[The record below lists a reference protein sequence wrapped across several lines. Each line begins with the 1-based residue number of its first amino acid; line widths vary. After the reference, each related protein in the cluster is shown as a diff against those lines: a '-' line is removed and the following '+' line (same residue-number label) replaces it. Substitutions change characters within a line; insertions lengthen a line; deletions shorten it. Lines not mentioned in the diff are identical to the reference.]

1 MRLRDH
7 GPLIFLLLLVTWAV
21 WQAQYHPFFWDT
33 VQLGAKH
40 ADFFYTSDFSQLLLP
55 PEMDSGHPPLF
66 GLYLAACWRLFGAT
80 LQVSHWA
87 MLPFLWG
94 IVALL
99 LALARHFGTP
109 KTAWWLPLLVA
120 ADPVMAAQAV
130 LVSPDVVL
138 VFFFLLALWSIVKQ
152 KPVIQVIA
160 IAGLALISMRG
171 MMTAA
176 MLFVWQLLFLSFE
189 LRASSYEFTK
199 PVLARWLR
207 PLLNQILLFL
217 PGGLLAGGWL
227 VWHYLQTGWIGYHP
241 DSPWALS
248 FERVGAAGIA
258 RNGVILV
265 WRLLDFGRIFVWV
278 GLLFLL
284 WQYRPIKALFQ
295 NKMQGQAVGLLL
307 LALLFL
313 TPTLLLY
320 KALSA
325 HRYLL
330 PVFMALSLW
339 LYTMAARAPKH
350 GLKTVLLSAI
360 LLFAGNFWVYPQ
372 HIAQGWDATL
382 AHWPYYELRRQAL
395 DFIEQEDLP
404 LDSIGTAFPEIGPL
418 HYRDLSG
425 FIDAGR
431 TRGIQARDGISRR
444 QQWVGFKTK
453 DLDSDPYILWSNVMN
468 DFSDAERAALQQD
481 WQPLRRWKKGAV
493 EIILY
498 RKGR

>member
-1 MRLRDH
+1 MRLRDS
-7 GPLIFLLLLVTWAV
+7 GPLIGCFLLVVGAV
-21 WQAQYHPFFWDT
+21 WLAQQHTFFWDT

-40 ADFFYTSDFSQLLLP
+40 ADFFYTTDFSQLLLP
-55 PEMDSGHPPLF
+55 QELDSGHPPLF
-66 GLYLAACWRLFGAT
+66 GLYLAGCWRLFGAT
-80 LQVSHWA
+80 LPVSHWA

-99 LALARHFGTP
+99 FALARHFGSE

-120 ADPVMAAQAV
+120 ADPVMAAQSV

-138 VFFFLLALWSIVKQ
+138 VFFFLLTLWSVLKQ
-152 KPVIQVIA
+152 KPVIQAIA
-160 IAGLALISMRG
+160 LAGLALISMRG

-176 MLFVWQLLFLSFE
+176 MLFVWQFLFFSCEPRAASCELGSSKPPLTQWMRLLLKQA
-189 LRASSYEFTK
+189 L
-199 PVLARWLR
+199 V
-207 PLLNQILLFL
+207 FL
-217 PGGLLAGGWL
+217 PGALLAGGWL
-227 VWHYLQTGWIGYHP
+227 LWHYRQTGWIGYHP
-241 DSPWALS
+241 DSPWAPS
-248 FERVGAAGIA
+248 FERVGEGGVA
-258 RNGVILV
+258 RNGVILI
-265 WRLLDFGRIFVWV
+265 WRLLDFGRIFMWA

-284 WQYRPIKALFQ
+284 WQHRPLRAVFQ
-295 NKMQGQAVGLLL
+295 NKIQQQAAGLLL

-330 PVFMALSLW
+330 PVFLALTVW
-339 LYTMAARAPKH
+339 LYALAAQSPKH
-350 GLKTVLLSAI
+350 GLKVVVVSAL
-360 LLFAGNFWVYPQ
+360 LLFGGNFWVYPQ

-382 AHWPYYELRRQAL
+382 AHWPYYELRRQVL

-418 HYRDLSG
+418 HYRDLGG
-425 FIDAGR
+425 FMDA
-431 TRGIQARDGISRR
+431 ARDGISRR
-444 QQWVGFKTK
+444 HRQLQHGFKTK

-493 EIILY
+493 EMVLY
-498 RKGR
+498 GRGE